1 MLASVVRAAGKASV
15 SLVPPVAASGL
26 RGGGRWEGAGAGG
39 LVLAGGSVGSQPLDQ
54 LDVYEEEDREG
65 VPCGPRE
72 SDIDSGSFVLSFL
85 SP

>member
-26 RGGGRWEGAGAGG
+26 RGRGGWVGAGAGG

-54 LDVYEEEDREG
+54 LDVYEEEDRER

-72 SDIDSGSFVLSFL
+72 SDVDLGSFVLSFL

>member
-15 SLVPPVAASGL
+15 SLVPPVAAAGL
-26 RGGGRWEGAGAGG
+26 RGSGRWEGAGAGG
-39 LVLAGGSVGSQPLDQ
+39 LVLAGRSVGSQPLDQ
-54 LDVYEEEDREG
+54 LDVYEEEDRER

-72 SDIDSGSFVLSFL
+72 SDIDLGSFVLSFL